1 MRLLRMGL
9 AYLAAVIV
17 TYVLASAFYT
27 QQVLAKQAAI
37 GIVYTQEQQISTYVY
52 NFVGLARIY
61 RNGVWEP
68 SYGIM
73 LAIGLLIAFLIA
85 AVVKRILKPL
95 APIAYPIAGAAAVF
109 TVIWAIE
116 NLVAPGGVGAIG
128 GARDALGVSLQC
140 LAGAAGGLVFAL
152 TRGTSR

>member
-9 AYLAAVIV
+9 AYLVAVIV
-17 TYVLASAFYT
+17 TYALASAFYT

-37 GIVYTQEQQISTYVY
+37 GAVYTPQQQISTYMD
-52 NFVGLARIY
+52 NFAGLAMT
-61 RNGVWEP
+61 
-68 SYGIM
+68 YGLM

-85 AVVKRILKPL
+85 AVAKRILKPL

>member
-17 TYVLASAFYT
+17 TYALASAFYT

-37 GIVYTQEQQISTYVY
+37 GAVYTQQQQISTYMD
-52 NFVGLARIY
+52 NFAGLAMT
-61 RNGVWEP
+61 
-68 SYGIM
+68 YGLM

-85 AVVKRILKPL
+85 AVAKRILKPL